1 MRVKQFTLTAIK
13 PQANSHLTLT
23 FADDAM
29 LDVNLTPIIVKYPV
43 LSRLLQPAV
52 FATAKLGEWGASV
65 IWADDDNLELAADN
79 LRARAIEQAGGYSH
93 ELIWNWMHRHQLTLD
108 AAARAL
114 GLSRR
119 MLAYYRSGE
128 KPLPRTVALACLGWE
143 AEQRLAA

>member
-1 MRVKQFTLTAIK
+1 MRAKQFTLTAIK
-13 PQANSHLTLT
+13 PQANSRLTLT
-23 FADDAM
+23 FADDAR